1 MNQSVV
7 LSVIVLAVVNVAITQ
22 VYVMLVPQRLV

>member
-1 MNQSVV
+1 VV

-22 VYVMLVPQRLV
+22 SYVVLVPQRVA